1 MEKIIPGVAKFR
13 SEVFPERKHLF
24 EKLAT
29 GQEPR
34 ALFLTCADSRIDPS
48 LLTQT
53 DPGELFICRNAGN
66 IVPPHTGQT
75 GGMTASIEYAV
86 AVLNV
91 PHIIV
96 CGHTG
101 CGAMT
106 GAMDLEKVKSLRHVS
121 EWLTYSE
128 AAVAIVKENYPEAK
142 PEEKLNL
149 VIEQNVLLQIRHLET
164 HPHVAARLASR
175 KIQLHGWVYNIGTGE
190 VTAYDA
196 AAGKFLPLP
205 ETAAARESAAGVI

>member
-205 ETAAARESAAGVI
+205 ETAAARESAAGVS